1 MKIDVAGKVVVV
13 TGAARGIGRTLA
25 LGLAADGARVAV
37 LARDR
42 KQAQAVVDE
51 IGDLPG
57 APPALALE
65 ADVSEESQV
74 IAAAAELDAAWGRVD
89 ALINNAGW
97 MPGSQRILKVEVSV
111 LERVF
116 RSNVIGSILATKHFA
131 PIMIRNGGG
140 RIVYMSSVIGVQ
152 AGPGSA
158 PYGGS
163 KAAVNILNNV
173 AHMELADD
181 GIRTVA
187 IAPGLTDTPG
197 MRDIVGEDHIA
208 RVAANYPGGRIGQP
222 EDILAL
228 TTFLCS
234 DAANH
239 LSGTVVTV
247 RPPITR

>member
-1 MKIDVAGKVVVV
+1 MKLDITDKVIVV
-13 TGAARGIGRTLA
+13 TGAAQGIGRTLA
-25 LGLAADGARVAV
+25 LGLAAEGARVAV

-42 KQAQAVVDE
+42 GRARLVVDE
-51 IGDLPG
+51 IAALPD
-57 APPALALE
+57 APAALALA
-65 ADVSEESQV
+65 ADVGDEAQV
-74 IAAAAELDAAWGRVD
+74 IAAAAELDGTWGRVD

-97 MPGSQRILKVEVSV
+97 MPGSHPVLQTDVSV

-116 RSNVIGSILATKHFA
+116 RSNVIGSFLATKHFA

-140 RIVYMSSVIGVQ
+140 RIVYLSSVIGVQ

-158 PYGGS
+158 AYGGS
-163 KAAVNILNNV
+163 KAAINILTNV
-173 AHMELADD
+173 AHQELAND

-197 MRDIVGEDHIA
+197 MRDIVSDEHID

-222 EDILAL
+222 ADIVAL

-247 RPPITR
+247 RPPITG